1 MGPSLY
7 EKTVLRLEIL
17 CCLFYT
23 ENSLFT
29 TKFYSTDQPHTVLKV
44 DRIFKVMIEKSM
56 LYMSVIFNVMVIF
69 YSSFNFCVV
78 LGLDKL
84 IEHYRTS
91 ARGLPTKLTTHC
103 KSRRPPP
110 LSCAYGYSNI
120 LHRAILSGTISTVY
134 ERNISLKVGIVF
146 LKDNL

>member
-29 TKFYSTDQPHTVLKV
+29 TKFYSTDQLHTVLKV
-44 DRIFKVMIEKSM
+44 DRIFKVMIEKYM

-69 YSSFNFCVV
+69 
-78 LGLDKL
+78 
-84 IEHYRTS
+84 
-91 ARGLPTKLTTHC
+91 
-103 KSRRPPP
+103 
-110 LSCAYGYSNI
+110 
-120 LHRAILSGTISTVY
+120 
-134 ERNISLKVGIVF
+134 
-146 LKDNL
+146 